1 MKSAKLPTEVTP
13 GPVVAP
19 KKKAVKK
26 TVWRKRQIAAKKQEQ
41 DKE

>member
-13 GPVVAP
+13 EPVVAP

-26 TVWRKRQIAAKKQEQ
+26 TVWRKRQVVQKQ

>member
-13 GPVVAP
+13 EPAPVVAP

-26 TVWRKRQIAAKKQEQ
+26 TVWRKRQIAQKQ